1 MELKV
6 WCDGIQRVVCG
17 VSAATTCQEVVF
29 ALAHATGQTGRF
41 ILIEKFRHQSERLL
55 APTEHPLLVLSH
67 WGEYAT
73 DVQFVMKRSDGPVV
87 PTGAATAS
95 AAKLANTG
103 LSLATS
109 PQQHSISSPAVNTSA
124 NGSGQQQQVLV
135 NGQPPPPALVSP
147 NRRDVFNNSINRKS
161 GHRLKSDT
169 TQLSPSMAKQLSS
182 AATTTAAAAVA
193 RNGNTGSASTPTSTH
208 TIINSN
214 TTSSSGSTSISTGS
228 HPNPHHHSIPGSAQP
243 LTTASPVKQQV
254 PPTTTTTANTNSI
267 SSHNNNHNNP
277 IITSNAINA
286 NNQLV
291 NNINHMNANM
301 VHNNHNNNNHH
312 SGDQLLTES
321 AQLHQKF
328 IAKNNTIN
336 NIHTINSN
344 SNNANNN
351 NNNTI
356 IAINNTADAM
366 VTSPKGTGHRPRHPP
381 PYSEAIN
388 KSALVTGGTGSP
400 VTTTTGTGGT
410 NTSQHPLEFDSSSA
424 SDDNNTIGRQVVTNT
439 TTGGPGVG
447 IGGNN
452 KRRSAEPSPQTQSK
466 QRTTCDVGAGGV
478 GGGGTGSQKDLLLH
492 RDAIRLVD
500 MQKETMRAQ
509 EMEMSSVEREI
520 TLIEKNLMDNELLI
534 SEYKCE
540 MEAVHQ
546 RWQDQEVVIEQMD
559 GAGMECEL
567 DELVARAASYE
578 DDVQAVKHK
587 LSQCETQIGDCRQQI
602 TRLMDQLEA
611 EEAVARRQRA
621 AANEAQLEAND
632 ETERLAEQLVRAL
645 RDRKDEF
652 ESQ

>member
-87 PTGAATAS
+87 PTGAAATAS

-109 PQQHSISSPAVNTSA
+109 PQHSISSPAVNTSA
-124 NGSGQQQQVLV
+124 NGSGQQQQQVLV

-147 NRRDVFNNSINRKS
+147 NRRDVFNNSINR
-161 GHRLKSDT
+161 
-169 TQLSPSMAKQLSS
+169 
-182 AATTTAAAAVA
+182 
-193 RNGNTGSASTPTSTH
+193 N
-208 TIINSN
+208 
-214 TTSSSGSTSISTGS
+214 
-228 HPNPHHHSIPGSAQP
+228 
-243 LTTASPVKQQV
+243 PVKQQV

-466 QRTTCDVGAGGV
+466 QRTTCGVGGV
-478 GGGGTGSQKDLLLH
+478 GGGTGSQKDLLLH

-546 RWQDQEVVIEQMD
+546 RWQDQEVVIDQMD

-621 AANEAQLEAND
+621 AANEAQLEASD